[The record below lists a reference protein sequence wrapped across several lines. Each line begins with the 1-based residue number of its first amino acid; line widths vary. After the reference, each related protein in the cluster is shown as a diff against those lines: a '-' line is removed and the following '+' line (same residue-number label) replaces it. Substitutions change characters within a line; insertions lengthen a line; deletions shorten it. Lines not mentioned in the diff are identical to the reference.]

1 MLAHILE
8 ISKEVSKGGRVPIK
22 IALLKIHEDEKET
35 NRNGIHWKEEYVR
48 NAIDSVKMMPLC
60 ASFIDEDKTVPLDHG
75 LTGEIVNKDGIRE
88 PVFENSETVGCF
100 ESAKIENVIVNG
112 NEIKALTSEGF
123 LYSQRYPSFV
133 SWVREN
139 YAKGTVDTSIEIMGL
154 EINNNNIIYEEENP
168 TDKFRT
174 PKEFQFSASCI
185 LSVRPADADAI
196 VLEVAQ
202 EKETKKEEHK
212 KMEEKDLK
220 EFRELIQ
227 TTISESNSKNDEL
240 NTKITELNSQITE
253 KDNTISELNA
263 SVEQLQ
269 AVIDQ
274 MKKDQETYWEE
285 REILEKELARAK
297 VDEKLAE
304 LDSALSEFNE
314 DEKKCAEDEINKL
327 KADLNACKK
336 EDNACGNK
344 EEDNACKKE
353 LDACKKELNN
363 ATSEINSIV
372 NKICRNIVAN
382 KKKAE
387 SEAKIAEQ
395 NAVKEQKETEVVD
408 IFSEMCTETQ
418 TDDDISIF

>member
-1 MLAHILE
+1 MNNILE
-8 ISKEVSKGGRVPIK
+8 LSSESQGGRRKIK
-22 IALLKIHEDEKET
+22 MVLLTIHNEGEK
-35 NRNGIHWKEEYVR
+35 NLNGISWKEEYVR
-48 NAIDSVKMMPLC
+48 NNMESAIGIPIC
-60 ASFIDEDKTVPLDHG
+60 ASFIDEDKRIPFDHG
-75 LTGEIVNKDGIRE
+75 YTETVEIEDGKLE
-88 PVFENSETVGCF
+88 PLFNNSECCGAIEDV
-100 ESAKIENVIVNG
+100 KIEDLEING
-112 NEIKALTSEGF
+112 ETKRVLVGYGVLF
-123 LYSQRYPSFV
+123 YQRYKNFCDYLKTNILV
-133 SWVREN
+133 SDV
-139 YAKGTVDTSIEIMGL
+139 KSSIEIVGKDGGD
-154 EINNNNIIYEEENP
+154 IIYDGGWNEELRYP
-168 TDKFRT
+168 QIFD
-174 PKEFQFSASCI
+174 FSATAI
-185 LSVRPADADAI
+185 LGCVKEADENCY
-196 VLEVAQ
+196 VLEVA
-202 EKETKKEEHK
+202 ENKNKEEHK

-314 DEKKCAEDEINKL
+314 DEKKCAECEIEKL
-327 KADLNACKK
+327 KTNLNACKK